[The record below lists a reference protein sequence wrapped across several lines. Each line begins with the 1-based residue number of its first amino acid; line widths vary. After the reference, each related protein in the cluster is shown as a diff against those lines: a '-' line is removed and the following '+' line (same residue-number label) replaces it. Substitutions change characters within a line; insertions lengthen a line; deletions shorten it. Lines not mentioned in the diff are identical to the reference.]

1 MRPRFR
7 RFSAFLARRLA
18 PEGVFGLH
26 LSAGVAALLCGA
38 ALFGALAHAVA
49 SQAPITHLDGQL
61 AQYFHARARP
71 GWTMFMLAVTHLHS
85 QFGVLAM
92 ASVLG
97 GYFYRQRLR
106 YWLLALTASVPGGM
120 LMNVLL
126 KYSYQRAR
134 PQFDAPLLSLSTY
147 SFPSGH
153 TSGAM
158 LFYGLLAAYLFG
170 RVRTWPAR
178 AAIALLALALVA
190 LVGLSRVYLGVHYL
204 SDVLAGVAFGLAWL
218 AVCIT
223 AAATLRRHRAQAE
236 LQD

>member
-1 MRPRFR
+1 MRRPFPRVA
-7 RFSAFLARRLA
+7 AFLARRLA

-38 ALFGALAHAVA
+38 ALFGALASAVA
-49 SQAPITHLDGQL
+49 SQAPITRLDAQL
-61 AQYFHARARP
+61 AQYFHAHAHP

-85 QFGVLAM
+85 QLGVLAM

-97 GYFYRQRLR
+97 GYFYRQRLH
-106 YWLLALTASVPGGM
+106 YWLLALAASVPGGM

-153 TSGAM
+153 TSGAT

-170 RVRTWPAR
+170 RMRHWPAR
-178 AAIALLALALVA
+178 AAIAVLALGLVA

-204 SDVLAGVAFGLAWL
+204 SDVLAAAAFGLAWL

-223 AAATLRRHRAQAE
+223 AAATLRRHRAQATR
-236 LQD
+236 QD